1 MHEGVVKK
9 STGSWY
15 EVITDSGDS
24 VSCTI
29 RGKIRLKGMRTTN
42 PVAVGDEVVFE
53 RNEDGTGVITRIKPR
68 RNYIVRKSVNLSHD
82 AHILAANIDQAMLFV
97 TLKEPPTLPAFIDRF
112 LVTAEA
118 YHIPAVL
125 IFNKTDVY
133 SNDELEVMRGFA
145 DIYRNIGYPCLEVSA
160 LHGSG
165 LDEVKKLLASKVTL
179 LSGHSGAGKST
190 LINAIDPSLNL
201 KTSAI
206 SKAHLTG
213 QHTTTFAEM
222 FPLSF
227 GGYVIDTPGIKG
239 FGLVD
244 FEKSE
249 IAQRF
254 PEMRALMHLCKFN
267 NCLHLDEPQCAV
279 KAAVEEGRI
288 AMSRYESYLRLCDP
302 DADDNHYRKSIY
314 G

>member
-1 MHEGVVKK
+1 MHQGVVKK

-15 EVITDSGDS
+15 EVITDSGDA

-125 IFNKTDVY
+125 IFNKKDVY
-133 SNDELEVMRGFA
+133 NIDELEVMRNFA
-145 DIYRNIGYPCLEVSA
+145 DIYRSIGYTCLEVSA
-160 LHGSG
+160 LLGSG
-165 LDEVKKLLASKVTL
+165 IEEVKKLLESKATL

-279 KAAVEEGRI
+279 KKAVEEGRI
-288 AMSRYESYLRLCDP
+288 AMSRYESYLSLCDP
-302 DADDNHYRKSIY
+302 DGDDNHYRKSIY